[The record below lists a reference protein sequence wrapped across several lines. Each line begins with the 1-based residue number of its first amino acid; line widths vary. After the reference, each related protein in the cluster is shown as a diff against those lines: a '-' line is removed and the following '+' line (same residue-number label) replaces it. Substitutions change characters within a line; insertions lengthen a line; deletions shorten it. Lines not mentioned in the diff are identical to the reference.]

1 MKSINI
7 HYTRKTSKLLE
18 RFLFVFW
25 FCDTNNSTRVLS
37 LQENNK
43 YTQKQF
49 SPTALS
55 YSMLQ
60 FVHPLHEGW
69 SKRNAPILLCWPMTY
84 SSRGWTFVSILHY
97 ILSPHNRWQ
106 HRDSL
111 TKWHLRRTCIWSK
124 AASLNSS
131 MRKKCTHWYSLT
143 LAEHLWKPNSEC
155 EHTGAVGDVFQ
166 QWEQRCERPA
176 IFQTAI
182 QLSYHEIKSTSISS
196 SLRISRLQPESHLQ
210 S

>member
-84 SSRGWTFVSILHY
+84 SSRGWTIVSILHF

-131 MRKKCTHWYSLT
+131 MRKKWHSLAFINT
-143 LAEHLWKPNSEC
+143 LLNVDRDQTVDASTVRGQWCVSAE
-155 EHTGAVGDVFQ
+155 ARV
-166 QWEQRCERPA
+166 
-176 IFQTAI
+176 
-182 QLSYHEIKSTSISS
+182 IKWSPPLVQMFTSVVC
-196 SLRISRLQPESHLQ
+196 RLLLIAGKNAQPMVMTVLKNRLL
-210 S
+210 